1 MESYDTS
8 IFKVIQYLESRM
20 NQEVTLEELS
30 SKAAFSK
37 YHFTRIFKAL
47 TKETVYEYV
56 RKRRLTLAA
65 KELIESDTPL
75 IQLAFKFGYASQE
88 AFSRAFKSYM
98 GTSPLSYRKK
108 GAHYNNLYKEVLSEE
123 ILQTRKRP
131 IRYAT
136 SIIEMS
142 GFCIGGIPL
151 AMNVNNHTISKHW
164 NKFYDELIKYS
175 IDPNTT
181 KCFGYESLDED
192 NKPLYIAA
200 IEVDS
205 LEDLPNSCWV
215 GKYIPPHKY
224 AAVPLDNVIEN
235 IPFAIEEIYKNEL
248 PALNV
253 KPALNFSLEFYPEHF
268 KANEPTY
275 LLQYLIPI
283 K

>member
-1 MESYDTS
+1 METYDTS
-8 IFKVIQYLESRM
+8 VLKVIEYVESRM
-20 NQEVTLEELS
+20 NQDITLEELS

-75 IQLAFKFGYASQE
+75 IQIALKYGYASQE
-88 AFSRAFKSYM
+88 AFGRAFKSYM

-108 GAHYNNLYKEVLSEE
+108 GAHYYNLYKDILSEE
-123 ILQTRKRP
+123 ILQTRKYPLRHP
-131 IRYAT
+131 T

-142 GFCIGGIPL
+142 GFYIGGIAL
-151 AMNVNNHTISKHW
+151 AKNVNNQTISKLW
-164 NKFYDELIKYS
+164 NQFYDDLTKLS
-175 IDPNTT
+175 IDPDTT
-181 KCFGYESLDED
+181 KCFGYESLDKD
-192 NKPLYIAA
+192 DDPYYIAA

-205 LEDLPNSCWV
+205 LEDLPEGWK
-215 GKYIPPHKY
+215 GKYLPPHKY

-235 IPFAIEEIYKNEL
+235 IPFAIEEFYRNEL
-248 PALNV
+248 TALNFN
-253 KPALNFSLEFYPEHF
+253 PALNFSLEFYDEAF

-275 LLQYLIPI
+275 MLQYLIPI